1 MANRSQSG
9 FYASLQLFRRHHY
22 IIPGCLLCR
31 MNGGDDA
38 LNDLN
43 HFLGEMPLSSG
54 KGDFRD
60 TKNMT
65 KKNVYIVLNQT

>member
-1 MANRSQSG
+1 
-9 FYASLQLFRRHHY
+9 
-22 IIPGCLLCR
+22 
-31 MNGGDDA
+31 MNGGDDV

-43 HFLGEMPLSSG
+43 HFFGEMPLSSG